1 MARFSLNLIT
11 EHLPRIGRRRT
22 APVADD
28 RASAP
33 VNNPPQDYWAV
44 DCAINPWRK
53 GCKDFD
59 V

>member
-11 EHLPRIGRRRT
+11 EHLPRIGRRHT
-22 APVADD
+22 APVADP